1 MMAVMEFKAID
12 VGRVDTSNAA
22 VRALV
27 QIEPDSGE
35 DVKNSKDNDLKHF
48 LSQVII
54 CGDD

>member
-1 MMAVMEFKAID
+1 MEFKAID

-22 VRALV
+22 ARALV

-35 DVKNSKDNDLKHF
+35 DVKNNKDNDLKHF